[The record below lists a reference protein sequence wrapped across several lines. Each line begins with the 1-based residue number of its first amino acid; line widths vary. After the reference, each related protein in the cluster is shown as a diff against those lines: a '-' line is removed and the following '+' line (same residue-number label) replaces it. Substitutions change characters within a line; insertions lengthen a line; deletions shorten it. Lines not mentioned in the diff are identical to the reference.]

1 MIKNF
6 ISVLIFLFIFLFIFF
21 IVSTYISDK
30 NKKKINSNRKNIY
43 SKIED
48 SLVTLPLLK
57 NNTNDVIEF
66 NSGYEN
72 ENKKIQRNFW
82 NLFKKWLEKLQL

>member
-82 NLFKKWLEKLQL
+82 NLFKK

>member
-1 MIKNF
+1 
-6 ISVLIFLFIFLFIFF
+6 L
-21 IVSTYISDK
+21 
-30 NKKKINSNRKNIY
+30 NRKNIY

-57 NNTNDVIEF
+57 NNTQDVVEF

-72 ENKKIQRNFW
+72 DNKKIKRNFW
-82 NLFKKWLEKLQL
+82 NLFKKND